1 MVLWSEFS
9 GHCRGVP
16 AAFLKDILLSIS
28 HDRIFFRCS
37 LAFWWLRFD
46 VTRRSVLV
54 APFFLKP
61 LTPSKHQMTNN
72 IEAADLR
79 REPRSDR
86 PRPLSHQIFRQ
97 QSRRACGRRSS
108 SDNPAKKKKT
118 QLPNNHVDRETTTR
132 FPQTRYFQIS
142 EGNPLR
148 DPNRQRLQSVPPF
161 PYLRATQNNKMK
173 SSRLTSAKDRS
184 AHGEI
189 WTPSL
194 LRAWMG

>member
-108 SDNPAKKKKT
+108 SDNPAKKKKNAT
-118 QLPNNHVDRETTTR
+118 PQQSRRSRNHHQIPPDQIFPNQRGKPFARSKQAKAAVSTSIPIPT
-132 FPQTRYFQIS
+132 
-142 EGNPLR
+142 R
-148 DPNRQRLQSVPPF
+148 DP
-161 PYLRATQNNKMK
+161 
-173 SSRLTSAKDRS
+173 
-184 AHGEI
+184 E
-189 WTPSL
+189 
-194 LRAWMG
+194 